1 MTRLVPN
8 AGFELSGFPWL
19 PLPEKV
25 YFQEG
30 PGILAK
36 DFADSGVPLVRL
48 SGLGGYEVTLNGCNF
63 VAPEKGSGKWG
74 HFRLKKGDILVSSSA
89 SFGRPA
95 VVGDEA
101 EGALFYTGLIR
112 FMPKESDLDAGYL
125 KAFLGSELFMRQ
137 AEAMASGSVIRH
149 FGPTHLREMRIPVPP
164 LLEQR
169 AIAATLGALDDK
181 IELNRRMNETLEAM
195 ARALFRDWF
204 VDFGPTRAK
213 MEGTTPYLSPDIW
226 SLFPDNL
233 NDEGKPEGW
242 EFETVIEQADWI
254 NGAAYKNMH
263 FSDAPDALPVIK
275 IAELKNG
282 VTGNTAWTATDLGS
296 RYLID
301 DGELLFS
308 WSGNPDT
315 SIDTFLWSGGKA
327 WLNQHIF
334 AVREN
339 GKRSKPFLHAMLKY
353 LKPDFA
359 ELARNKQTTG
369 LGHVTKADMQRML
382 ICTGSQPVHDA
393 FDQLIT
399 PIFDRAFLL
408 QMETR
413 TLAKTRDLLL
423 PRLMS
428 GELRVSEAA
437 TPMEAAL

>member
-112 FMPKESDLDAGYL
+112 FIPKESDLDAGYL

-164 LLEQR
+164 LPEQL

-213 MEGTTPYLSPDIW
+213 IAGTAPTLSDNLWP
-226 SLFPDNL
+226 LFPDHL
-233 NDEGKPEGW
+233 DDDGKPEGW
-242 EFETVIEQADWI
+242 RSEPLLSHA
-254 NGAAYKNMH
+254 
-263 FSDAPDALPVIK
+263 
-275 IAELKNG
+275 
-282 VTGNTAWTATDLGS
+282 
-296 RYLID
+296 RLI
-301 DGELLFS
+301 
-308 WSGNPDT
+308 
-315 SIDTFLWSGGKA
+315 SGGTPKTDTPTYWNGGIA
-327 WLNQHIF
+327 W
-334 AVREN
+334 ASAKDV
-339 GKRSKPFLHAMLKY
+339 
-353 LKPDFA
+353 
-359 ELARNKQTTG
+359 
-369 LGHVTKADMQRML
+369 
-382 ICTGSQPVHDA
+382 SQCGE
-393 FDQLIT
+393 
-399 PIFDRAFLL
+399 AFLL
-408 QMETR
+408 ETERNISEAGLQNSATRMVPARSTVVVARGATTGRSCMFGIDMAMNQTCYALHSENALPFWLNLAFGALVDELVHSAHGSVFDTITTR
-413 TLAKTRDLLL
+413 TLQTASVTIPGAGLLMAFEKTVAPLFERVLSNISHSRTLAQTRDLLL

-428 GELRVSEAA
+428 GELRIAQAERTLEEVA
-437 TPMEAAL
+437 